1 VNRPDPPLT
10 DGVIRLR
17 EFRAGDAPAVARA
30 CADPVIARFIPRMPV
45 PYTIEDADAYVA
57 HSVDDQDVHLAIS
70 PADGDELLGAIGL
83 TIIEADT
90 AAADTGYWIVPE
102 HRGKG
107 VATGALRLFSRW
119 AIPELGLAR
128 LQLQTLA
135 DNAASQTVARR
146 AGFTREAVL
155 RDYMD
160 DRGSAR
166 DSVMF
171 SLVPADL

>member
-1 VNRPDPPLT
+1 MKAPDPPLT

-17 EFRAGDAPAVARA
+17 EFGAGDAPAVARA

-45 PYTIEDADAYVA
+45 PYTIQDAETYVA
-57 HSVDDQDVHLAIS
+57 HSLDDRDLNLAIS
-70 PADGDELLGAIGL
+70 PSNGDELLGAIGL
-83 TIIEADT
+83 TIFEGDRG
-90 AAADTGYWIVPE
+90 AADTGYWIVPE

-107 VATGALRLFSRW
+107 VATRALRVFSRW
-119 AIPELGLAR
+119 AIRELGLAR
-128 LQLQTLA
+128 LQLETLA
-135 DNAASQTVARR
+135 DNAASQTVALR

-155 RDYMD
+155 RHYMD
-160 DRGSAR
+160 DRGSPC